1 MFFSNFVPKMH
12 RFWDIRLQKCRDL
25 ENRVRVRQGLHC
37 CSRSPIQLYITCHH
51 TQGTCSVTVSTP
63 SDLPIQVFPYSA
75 QRPPRPRQE
84 IERIRP
90 NHVLNWLI
98 KTTKTPSTWQLK
110 SQANNYC
117 DFPVGHSRPT
127 GKSQKKV
134 SSRIFGIN
142 STRNDGTDIKTL
154 DLKIL
159 G

>member
-1 MFFSNFVPKMH
+1 MPDLFPGRTLLKATKPDPIWPLAMVVVVWLSVPEQVTDWKDSCSK
-12 RFWDIRLQKCRDL
+12 WSVDEALNSL
-25 ENRVRVRQGLHC
+25 TYSPLHC

-98 KTTKTPSTWQLK
+98 KTTKIPSTWQLK
-110 SQANNYC
+110 SQANNY
-117 DFPVGHSRPT
+117 
-127 GKSQKKV
+127 
-134 SSRIFGIN
+134 
-142 STRNDGTDIKTL
+142 
-154 DLKIL
+154 
-159 G
+159 